1 MAAAAEVIELSK
13 KFRGTTVV
21 DQVSFTVETGSVLAL
36 LGPNGAGKSTT
47 VSMVCGL
54 LRSDGGHARVLGDDV
69 ASDPKK
75 IHSHV
80 GVMFQDT
87 IVYEDLTAD
96 ENLRLFGGLHGLRGK
111 RLRDRISS
119 VLELVQLTDHRKR
132 RVSTYSGGMKRR
144 LAMAVVLLH
153 EPPMLVLDEPTLGI
167 DVQARNAIW
176 ERILTLREDGH
187 AILLCTNYMEEVD
200 RLADHVVILDHGR
213 VVVNEPMEK
222 VRVRAGGVAVRLSM
236 GQVPPSNLLEG
247 LQDMRWETSDQH
259 VVLSFRLPQGAADLP
274 RLLSTI
280 EGHTS
285 ILGIEMHEPTM
296 SDVFLAITGRELRD

>member
-1 MAAAAEVIELSK
+1 MVAAVEVTELSK
-13 KFRGTTVV
+13 KFRDTTVV

-47 VSMVCGL
+47 VSMLCGL
-54 LRSDGGHARVLGDDV
+54 LRSDGGHARLLGVDV
-69 ASDPKK
+69 ASNPKR

-87 IVYEDLTAD
+87 VVYEDLTAD

-111 RLRDRISS
+111 QLRERISS
-119 VLELVQLTDHRKR
+119 VLELVQLTDHRRR

-144 LAMAVVLLH
+144 LAMAIVLLH
-153 EPPMLVLDEPTLGI
+153 EPPVLILDEPTLGI

-176 ERILTLREDGH
+176 ERILSLREDGH

-200 RLADHVVILDHGR
+200 RLADHVVILDEGR

-222 VRVRAGGVAVRLSM
+222 VRARAGGVAVRLSV
-236 GQVPPSNLLEG
+236 GQAPPPDLLEG
-247 LQDMRWETSDQH
+247 LQDMRLETSGQD
-259 VVLSFRLPQGAADLP
+259 VALFFRLPHGAAELS

-280 EGHTS
+280 ERHTP